1 MEERELGTVVRP
13 VQGEDSVASHNSD
26 GVIFAE
32 VCERVYGSPI
42 MPWQKEF
49 LAALW
54 DKCFVRQEKL
64 YVNIPRKSAK
74 SLCYPL
80 VAAAMVLD
88 KMKERE
94 NNA

>member
-13 VQGEDSVASHNSD
+13 VQGENSVASHNSD

-32 VCERVYGSPI
+32 VCERVYGKPM

-54 DKCFVRQEKL
+54 YDCFICQGHL
-64 YVNIPRKSAK
+64 IVNIPRGSTKQLA
-74 SLCYPL
+74 YPL
-80 VAAAMVLD
+80 TAAAMVLD